1 MYVCLCNALKEN
13 DVREAALACPSVRP
27 RDVYAHL
34 GCSID
39 CGACTR
45 HARSLIIDAK
55 ATINPAL
62 LPAE

>member
-13 DVREAALACPSVRP
+13 DVRTAARLCGSARP

-34 GCSID
+34 GCAID

-45 HARSLIIDAK
+45 FARSLITEAQ
-55 ATINPAL
+55 AAVNPAL